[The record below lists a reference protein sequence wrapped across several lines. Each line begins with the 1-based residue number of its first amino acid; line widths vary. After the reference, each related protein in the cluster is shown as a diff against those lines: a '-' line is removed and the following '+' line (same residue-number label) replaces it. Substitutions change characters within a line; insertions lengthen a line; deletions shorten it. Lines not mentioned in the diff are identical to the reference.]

1 MKKRITEI
9 QFKVINYYVME
20 FEDMDDEIAPLKIIK
35 DNFIEGIIKPI
46 DSEIEIEN
54 DGVRYYD

>member
-20 FEDMDDEIAPLKIIK
+20 FEDMDDELSPLKIVN
-35 DNFIEGIIKPI
+35 DNFREGVDDPI
-46 DSEIEIEN
+46 DTEIKIIGAN
-54 DGVRYYD
+54 YYD

>member
-20 FEDMDDEIAPLKIIK
+20 FEDMDDEIAPLKLIK
-35 DNFIEGIIKPI
+35 DNFIDGTLKPI
-46 DSEIEIEN
+46 DSEIEIEK
-54 DGVRYYD
+54 DGVNYYD